1 MEELFPYIKCL
12 LVLGRFGSNLSME
25 IFGMKTIPLESSK
38 FAWYSTLDF
47 VFLKTVWWD
56 LDRFNAF
63 FCITNL
69 MSKMAIR
76 PPPSVNLP
84 YLFRWAQ
91 IDSSL
96 LSGRIDLWLSFQ
108 FASHPIKKILG
119 SKSNYLLIWQ
129 IELAYQAKPR
139 NPRKIEKQWWNGK
152 LNKK

>member
-1 MEELFPYIKCL
+1 MVSLQKKPPPF
-12 LVLGRFGSNLSME
+12 FA
-25 IFGMKTIPLESSK
+25 PLELSK
-38 FAWYSTLDF
+38 VPSKVYLASLSNFGHLHNF
-47 VFLKTVWWD
+47 VSKKTVWWD